1 MQIKVRAGARTS
13 RCSQLPRT
21 SRSQG
26 FNPYPAPAARYGLP
40 GTAAPG
46 SGRHST
52 RAAPPRPPRPGPAA
66 LRGAGARGRR
76 GAELSSEGPVG
87 AGRAG
92 PAASPRWAGGGWGWH
107 GRAARGKTQRGRPRN
122 APTPPPCL
130 QTRSDSARFLLTWAV
145 CSRARRRAGEHRAPY
160 SALQPRASPPA
171 RRCGAGAAP
180 RSRDGRPGGGG
191 GASGP
196 GHSSPHPPPPPR
208 ARPFVPRQ
216 LRGTG
221 LFSAGRAGAAPS
233 RGARAAMAAAGR
245 SVRGGAGAGA
255 GRGERGPPLR
265 AAAAAFI
272 WRRRGAPRSSRRSLA
287 AVQPLAASA
296 RHPPSRPPRREGAGT
311 VSAPKHAAP
320 SRLVVAFP
328 NPPRRAGSF
337 GPSCISDHY
346 RI

>member
-1 MQIKVRAGARTS
+1 MG
-13 RCSQLPRT
+13 
-21 SRSQG
+21 
-26 FNPYPAPAARYGLP
+26 GLQP
-40 GTAAPG
+40 GTAAG
-46 SGRHST
+46 GRAPSALQ
-52 RAAPPRPPRPGPAA
+52 RLAAASFASRPAV
-66 LRGAGARGRR
+66 RGRR
-76 GAELSSEGPVG
+76 CPAVT
-87 AGRAG
+87 GR
-92 PAASPRWAGGGWGWH
+92 PAGG
-107 GRAARGKTQRGRPRN
+107 R
-122 APTPPPCL
+122 
-130 QTRSDSARFLLTWAV
+130 
-145 CSRARRRAGEHRAPY
+145 
-160 SALQPRASPPA
+160 
-171 RRCGAGAAP
+171 
-180 RSRDGRPGGGG
+180 G